1 MAPPRSGAK
10 QNTPQTNG
18 AQLAST
24 AGRAVSNAV
33 TGSSRVETPSTSSGA
48 VGKRN
53 NGAVGKRNNTS
64 SGTAGR
70 SGSSSSYSSGGGG
83 YSGGGGG
90 GSYSGSGGSATY
102 SGGGGGD
109 FGGGGGGASFAPPAP
124 VMEDITIPDPLENE
138 VYKKQ
143 KSELARA
150 RADFDAQ
157 QGLARSQYNASF
169 DDAQRQLGWR
179 SAVPR
184 VGLRAKAL
192 GAGND
197 EAGFDP
203 NAQGTA
209 YGDSYQGNQGDFA
222 GRGLFNSGL
231 YAQSVSNLNQ
241 NFNDRRGTALRDQK
255 AYMDTQDLNK
265 KNFYG
270 QQDAADLSAREDAIN
285 SLISQYGVSR
295 DQVTPGRSNTI
306 QRMSA

>member
-1 MAPPRSGAK
+1 MARQLDTGSVGVS
-10 QNTPQTNG
+10 NG
-18 AQLAST
+18 ARIAST
-24 AGRAVSNAV
+24 VGSAIRNAA
-33 TGSSRVETPSTSSGA
+33 TGSSRVETPVTSSSGVVGKKNTSSGGV

-53 NGAVGKRNNTS
+53 T
-64 SGTAGR
+64 TT
-70 SGSSSSYSSGGGG
+70 SSYSSGGGGGGGGGYSGGGYSSGGGGG
-83 YSGGGGG
+83 YSGGGGDV
-90 GSYSGSGGSATY
+90 SYS
-102 SGGGGGD
+102 GGGD
-109 FGGGGGGASFAPPAP
+109 FGGGGASFAAPAP
-124 VMEDITIPDPLENE
+124 VMEDIVIPDPLENE

-143 KSELARA
+143 KAELARA

-184 VGLRAKAL
+184 VGLRAKMM
-192 GAGND
+192 GDGND

-285 SLISQYGVSR
+285 SIISQYGVSR

-306 QRMSA
+306 QRLASV

>member
-18 AQLAST
+18 AKLAST

-33 TGSSRVETPSTSSGA
+33 TGSSRVETPSTSYGSA
-48 VGKRN
+48 GKRN
-53 NGAVGKRNNTS
+53 NSAVGRSNTS

-70 SGSSSSYSSGGGG
+70 SGSSSSYSSGGG
-83 YSGGGGG
+83 YSGSGGG

-102 SGGGGGD
+102 SGGGD

-124 VMEDITIPDPLENE
+124 VMEDVTIPDPLENE

-143 KSELARA
+143 KAELARA

-184 VGLRAKAL
+184 VGLRAKML
-192 GAGND
+192 GEGND

-209 YGDSYQGNQGDFA
+209 YGDSYAGNQGDFA

-306 QRMSA
+306 QRLASV